1 MIITCD
7 ISEKVKVKRAKSD
20 LTKTDLAKKLGIARS
35 TLLKIEKGD
44 YNAPKRIYQAVMNW
58 LIEDL

>member
-35 TLLKIEKGD
+35 TLLKIENGD